1 MTMKQWILSALL
13 FGASMTTALAQTT
26 TDSLRA
32 QASYRPLSTGD
43 LYQGMSKTIP
53 SGRVVLP
60 YGLEVTFDKTSHL
73 VFPSAIRY
81 VDLGS
86 NKLIAGKAEDA
97 ENVLRVKAAVRDFET
112 ETNMSVICE
121 DGSFYAFNVKYVEEP
136 EKLSIEMADFLSS
149 TKGRLPSNR
158 ADIYFKELGSES
170 PILVKLMMKTIHQ
183 NDERT
188 VKHIGVRQFGIRFL
202 LRGLYAHNGL
212 LYLHTRID
220 NETNLPYSVDFISFK
235 VVDKKVARRTAVQ
248 EQVLQPLRAYHEVTR
263 VRAEGS
269 ERTVFVLEQFT
280 LSEDKQ
286 LEVRLYERGG
296 GRTLAF
302 YLDEEDLLL
311 ARKIDNLKL
320 KW

>member
-1 MTMKQWILSALL
+1 MK
-13 FGASMTTALAQTT
+13 
-26 TDSLRA
+26 
-32 QASYRPLSTGD
+32 
-43 LYQGMSKTIP
+43 
-53 SGRVVLP
+53 
-60 YGLEVTFDKTSHL
+60 
-73 VFPSAIRY
+73 
-81 VDLGS
+81 
-86 NKLIAGKAEDA
+86 
-97 ENVLRVKAAVRDFET
+97 
-112 ETNMSVICE
+112 
-121 DGSFYAFNVKYVEEP
+121 YAEEP
-136 EKLSIEMADFLSS
+136 EKLSVEMADFLSS
-149 TKGRLPSNR
+149 TEGRLPSNR

-170 PILVKLMMKTIHQ
+170 PILVKLMMKT
-183 NDERT
+183 
-188 VKHIGVRQFGIRFL
+188 FIRMMSGRSNTSGCASL
-202 LRGLYAHNGL
+202 EYASS
-212 LYLHTRID
+212 YVASMHTTAYSTYIPRID

-235 VVDKKVARRTAVQ
+235 VVDKKVARRTAIQ

-263 VRAEGS
+263 VRAEGC

>member
-1 MTMKQWILSALL
+1 MKSA
-13 FGASMTTALAQTT
+13 
-26 TDSLRA
+26 
-32 QASYRPLSTGD
+32 
-43 LYQGMSKTIP
+43 
-53 SGRVVLP
+53 
-60 YGLEVTFDKTSHL
+60 
-73 VFPSAIRY
+73 
-81 VDLGS
+81 
-86 NKLIAGKAEDA
+86 
-97 ENVLRVKAAVRDFET
+97 
-112 ETNMSVICE
+112 
-121 DGSFYAFNVKYVEEP
+121 EEP
-136 EKLSIEMADFLSS
+136 EKLSIGMADFLSS
-149 TKGRLPSNR
+149 TEGRLPSNR

-183 NDERT
+183 NDEQT
-188 VKHIGVRQFGIRFL
+188 VSQAHRGTPVGIRFL
-202 LRGLYAHNGL
+202 RGVYVYNGL

-235 VVDKKVARRTAVQ
+235 VVDKKVARRTAIQ
-248 EQVLQPLRAYHEVTR
+248 EQVLQPLRAYHEVTQ
-263 VRAEGS
+263 VRAEGC

>member
-1 MTMKQWILSALL
+1 MIMKQWILSALL

-73 VFPSAIRY
+73 IFPSAIRY

-121 DGSFYAFNVKYVEEP
+121 DGSFYAFNVKYAEEP
-136 EKLSIEMADFLSS
+136 EKLSVEMTDFLSS

-235 VVDKKVARRTAVQ
+235 VVDKKVARRTAIQ
-248 EQVLQPLRAYHEVTR
+248 EQVLQPLRAYHEVTW
-263 VRAEGS
+263 VRAEGC